1 MALIGTLRN
10 KMGTWVVI
18 FVFVAIVAFILNDLL
33 GNNSVLFNNNS
44 VGEIAGSSIS
54 IEEYQQAVQ
63 EREANYMLNFGR
75 KPGDREL
82 TTLRQQAWEL
92 LILRYAIRQQFEK
105 VGVKVTTDEVE
116 DMIWGKNVDQNI
128 KQTPLFTN
136 PSTGAFE
143 KARVVRYLNE
153 FNSPPP
159 GDPQSQAMWQEQRAR
174 WEIFQRDLAP
184 GRERI
189 KYENLLIKTDYVT
202 TAEAEQE
209 YHNQTDVAE
218 VKFVYVPFYA
228 LSDSAVEVSDNDL
241 RGYYDQHK
249 ERFKTEE
256 TRDIKFVNFPVIPSA
271 DDSLAIVEEM
281 KRVATELAQTED
293 DSAFAV
299 SNTDGQT
306 PYQKYNV
313 GTLPAFVK
321 KENLQKG
328 TVLGPF
334 LDGGAYKVVKVSA
347 ITTDTVASA
356 RASHIL
362 IKPADNTDA
371 AKKAAKEKARSILK
385 EIKNGADFAAKAREH
400 GTDGTAPRGGDLGWF
415 PQGQMV
421 KPFENAVFGAT
432 KPGLL
437 NDVVETDFG
446 YHIIDVTNTKEKT
459 AYYLAIVE
467 RQITPSDVTTNEA
480 YRKAESFAADLSGVD
495 AFIKRAQEN
504 GLNVQEA
511 KNLTAGERRVGSLGD
526 ARQVVQW
533 VFKDASIGKVSDVL
547 DQKDEYVIAVMT
559 AETAKGYRPFDVV
572 KEEIRPEVTKQVK
585 GKAIIEKLKDQKGT
599 LEEIANAYGND
610 AAVYSSSDLKM
621 SSSTLPTAG
630 FDPVAVGVAFSLEN
644 GKRSKPFAGESGVI
658 IMELQN
664 KTIAPAIADYTAY
677 KAPIEQNAQNRS
689 SFNIAEAIKENAN
702 IVDKRYK
709 FY

>member
-33 GNNSVLFNNNS
+33 GNNSVLFNNNA

-54 IEEYQQAVQ
+54 LEEYQQAVQ

-92 LILRYAIRQQFEK
+92 LILRHAIRKQFDK
-105 VGVKVTTDEVE
+105 VGVKVTTDEIE
-116 DMIWGKNVDQNI
+116 DMIWGKNVDENI

-159 GDPQSQAMWQEQRAR
+159 ADPQSQAMWQEQRAR

-184 GRERI
+184 GRERV

-218 VKFVYVPFYA
+218 VKFVYVPYYA
-228 LSDSAVEVSDNDL
+228 VSDSAVEVSDGDL
-241 RGYYDQHK
+241 KAYYDKHK

-256 TRDIKFVNFPVIPSA
+256 TRDIKFVTFPVIPSA
-271 DDSLAIVEEM
+271 DDTLAIIDEM

-299 SNTDGQT
+299 SNTDGQAA
-306 PYQKYNV
+306 YQKYNI
-313 GTLPAFVK
+313 GTLPAFVNK
-321 KENLQKG
+321 DNLKKG

-347 ITTDTVASA
+347 ISTDTVASA

-362 IKPADNTDA
+362 IKPADNTEA
-371 AKKAAKEKARSILK
+371 SKKAAKEKARSILK

-400 GTDGTAPRGGDLGWF
+400 GTDGTATRGGDLGWF
-415 PQGQMV
+415 PSGQMV

-446 YHIIDVTNTKEKT
+446 YHIINVTNTKDKA

-467 RQITPSDVTTNEA
+467 RQITPSDATTNEA
-480 YRKAESFAADLSGVD
+480 FRKAETFASDLSGVD
-495 AFIKRAQEN
+495 EFIKRAQEAN
-504 GLNVQEA
+504 LNVQET
-511 KNLTAGERRVGSLGD
+511 KNITAGERRVGTLGD

-533 VFKDASIGKVSDVL
+533 LFRDASVGKVSDVL

-559 AETAKGYRPFDVV
+559 AETSKGYRPLDVV
-572 KEEIRPEVTKQVK
+572 KEEIRPEVIKQVK
-585 GKAIIEKLKDQKGT
+585 AKTIIEKLKDQKGT

-621 SSSTLPTAG
+621 SSSSLPTAG
-630 FDPVAVGVAFSLEN
+630 ADPTAVGVAFSLEN
-644 GKRSKPFAGESGVI
+644 GKRSKPFAGESGVL

-664 KTIAPAIADYTAY
+664 KTIAPTIADYSAY
-677 KAPIEQNAQNRS
+677 KLPIQQNAQNRS
-689 SFNIAEAIKENAN
+689 SFNIAEAIKENAD